1 MAEIQLSG
9 VSMVY
14 PNGTQALK
22 QVDLTVPD
30 HEFIVLLGPFGCG
43 KSTLLRLIAGLEKPS
58 EGTLRFDGDEA
69 QRRDGLP
76 VLCAL
81 SASDGL

>member
-22 QVDLTVPD
+22 QVDLTAPAA
-30 HEFIVLLGPFGCG
+30 
-43 KSTLLRLIAGLEKPS
+43 R
-58 EGTLRFDGDEA
+58 
-69 QRRDGLP
+69 
-76 VLCAL
+76 
-81 SASDGL
+81 

>member
-22 QVDLTVPD
+22 QVDLTIPD
-30 HEFIVLLGPFGCG
+30 HEFIVLLGPSGCG
-43 KSTLLRLIAGLEKPS
+43 KSTLLRLIAGLEKPT
-58 EGTLRFDGDEA
+58 EGERS
-69 QRRDGLP
+69 
-76 VLCAL
+76 AL
-81 SASDGL
+81 TARM

>member
-30 HEFIVLLGPFGCG
+30 HEFIVLLGPSGCG
-43 KSTLLRLIAGLEKPS
+43 SQGWKS
-58 EGTLRFDGDEA
+58 
-69 QRRDGLP
+69 RRRGRS
-76 VLCAL
+76 AL
-81 SASDGL
+81 TARM

>member
-30 HEFIVLLGPFGCG
+30 HEFMCCWGRP
-43 KSTLLRLIAGLEKPS
+43 AAEKV
-58 EGTLRFDGDEA
+58 RF
-69 QRRDGLP
+69 
-76 VLCAL
+76 CA
-81 SASDGL
+81 

>member
-30 HEFIVLLGPFGCG
+30 HEFIVR
-43 KSTLLRLIAGLEKPS
+43 LRKKHA
-58 EGTLRFDGDEA
+58 F
-69 QRRDGLP
+69 
-76 VLCAL
+76 
-81 SASDGL
+81 ASDRRAGKAVGGDAPL

>member
-22 QVDLTVPD
+22 QVDLTYPTTSSSCCW
-30 HEFIVLLGPFGCG
+30 GRP
-43 KSTLLRLIAGLEKPS
+43 AAEKA
-58 EGTLRFDGDEA
+58 RF
-69 QRRDGLP
+69 
-76 VLCAL
+76 CA
-81 SASDGL
+81 

>member
-30 HEFIVLLGPFGCG
+30 HEFIVLLAPDRRAG
-43 KSTLLRLIAGLEKPS
+43 KA
-58 EGTLRFDGDEA
+58 DGGDA
-69 QRRDGLP
+69 PL
-76 VLCAL
+76 
-81 SASDGL
+81 

>member
-22 QVDLTVPD
+22 QVDLTVSD
-30 HEFIVLLGPFGCG
+30 HEFIVLLGPSGCG

-58 EGTLRFDGDEA
+58 EGTLR
-69 QRRDGLP
+69 
-76 VLCAL
+76 L
-81 SASDGL
+81 SR

>member
-30 HEFIVLLGPFGCG
+30 HEFIVLLGPSGCG
-43 KSTLLRLIAGLEKPS
+43 KSTLLRLIAGL
-58 EGTLRFDGDEA
+58 
-69 QRRDGLP
+69 
-76 VLCAL
+76 
-81 SASDGL
+81 

>member
-30 HEFIVLLGPFGCG
+30 HEFIVLLGRP
-43 KSTLLRLIAGLEKPS
+43 AAEKHA
-58 EGTLRFDGDEA
+58 F
-69 QRRDGLP
+69 
-76 VLCAL
+76 
-81 SASDGL
+81 ASDRRAGKADGGDAPL